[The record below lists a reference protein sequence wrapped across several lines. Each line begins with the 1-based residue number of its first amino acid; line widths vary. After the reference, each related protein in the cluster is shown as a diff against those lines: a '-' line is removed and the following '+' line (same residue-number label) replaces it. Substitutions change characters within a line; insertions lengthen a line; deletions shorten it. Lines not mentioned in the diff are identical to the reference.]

1 MILIHIRR
9 NILKYSIY
17 LQNDN
22 HTVCNQIFEK
32 LQSIKNENS
41 IVFFAQELWQKI
53 WYLSD
58 FNVSFSFPHKSNIE
72 MYFGLKMNLNQ

>member
-1 MILIHIRR
+1 MQKIKLIKP
-9 NILKYSIY
+9 LKGNFHRYML

-41 IVFFAQELWQKI
+41 IVFFAQEA
-53 WYLSD
+53 
-58 FNVSFSFPHKSNIE
+58 
-72 MYFGLKMNLNQ
+72 